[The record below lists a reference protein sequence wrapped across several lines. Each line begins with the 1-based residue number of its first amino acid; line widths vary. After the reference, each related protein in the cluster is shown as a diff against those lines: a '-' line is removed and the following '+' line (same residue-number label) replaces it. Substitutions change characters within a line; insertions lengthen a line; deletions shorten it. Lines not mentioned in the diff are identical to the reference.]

1 MQTEEQSINYEN
13 QMYWVGVAWKER
25 QPVLPDNYD
34 MALRRHENTE
44 NGLKGSL
51 DIADSYSKCIEQ
63 YIKHEYVRKIMEHEK
78 S

>member
-13 QMYWVGVAWKER
+13 QMYWVGVPWKER
-25 QPVLPDNYD
+25 QPVLLDKYD
-34 MALRRHENTE
+34 MALRRLENTE
-44 NGLKGSL
+44 KGLKGSL

-63 YIKHEYVRKIMEHEK
+63 YIKHELVRKIMEHEK